1 MKVSSSYFFLFV
13 LFIQLFSSDINA
25 KELPMYGIPGIVNFN
40 RQNYKAGTQNWK
52 MTQADNGL
60 IYASNNDGVLEYDG
74 TFWRLLPNNE
84 MELARSVFA
93 YDKRIYCGGLNEFG
107 YFESNETNDLKYT
120 SLMNFDLFGEL
131 GDIWNTF
138 LFNGKI
144 VFQADKGIIQY
155 DYRNEN
161 IQMISARSR
170 ITTAFVV
177 NGLFLLHDE
186 TAGLMELRGDE
197 IYEVTGGDLFAG
209 QGIGTI
215 LPLSTKELLIG
226 TISNGLY
233 VWDHKEFRD
242 WNTPASKYL
251 IDANVF
257 CGIAY
262 RKDEFAFGTI
272 QSGVV
277 ITDGEGNIK
286 SMVNKDRGLN
296 NNTVLCLAPDK
307 EGNLWAGLDNGI
319 AYLTYNSPINF
330 VQDYYDIGTGYAV
343 SFHND
348 DIYFGTNQGLF
359 HIDYEKFCDPLKLK
373 TDFIRIQEMSG
384 QVWSLFTDKENNLL
398 CGHNNGIFEI
408 SPTLRQI
415 SPSSVRGAWVFRYPP
430 NRDNIL
436 IVGTYNGLVLLK
448 ASKGKWQYVKKIEGF
463 NKSSRFIEWD
473 NQGRLWVSH
482 GYLGLFRITF
492 SDNYEDILQVEDI
505 SAGAKLPAD
514 LVLNLTSSNEG
525 LLFSSKNGIYG
536 YDDNSK
542 SFFKY
547 NINKYFIGD
556 EYPSLVQEDNDQNL
570 WFYTKENVGVLRK
583 LEDGSVQKVETP
595 FASLKGKLVNGFEYL
610 YVINE
615 RNILI
620 GIEDGFAHYSVNEF
634 KNYQNDFNVHIRGF
648 RNLIDS
654 TSTPFYQSTE
664 NASTVPQWPF
674 DQNSYEVRYSATHF
688 ESPQILYST
697 YLEGF
702 DARWGSFTKDN
713 QRQFTNLPEGN
724 YTLWVKAKN
733 AHEVESK
740 AISFKFVI
748 LPPWYR
754 SLYAKIAYV
763 ILLFVLVIAGWY
775 VQRWLIRRSRLL
787 ALKKQEQKFRIT
799 EELLKNES
807 LEKEKEMIKL
817 RNEKLQNEMVFKEKE
832 LVNSTMNV
840 IQKNDFLLK
849 VKDELNA
856 VVNTSDQRPLKQKIN
871 QIIQR
876 IDRDIDNDSQWE
888 LFEIH
893 LEMVHE
899 DFLNRLRNSSYDLSA
914 RELKLCAYLRMDM
927 TSKEISSLM
936 NISVRAVENNR
947 YKLRKKFGLDGKDN
961 LIEFINNI

>member
-1 MKVSSSYFFLFV
+1 MKIKSSYFFLILF
-13 LFIQLFSSDINA
+13 FIQVFSSDIHS

-52 MTQADNGL
+52 ITQADNGL
-60 IYASNNDGVLEYDG
+60 IYSANNDGVIEYDG
-74 TFWRLLPNNE
+74 TSWRLLSNHK
-84 MELARSVFA
+84 MGLARSVFA
-93 YDKRIYCGGLNEFG
+93 FEKRVYCGGYNEFG
-107 YFESNETNDLKYT
+107 YFESNGINDLEYT
-120 SLMNFDLFGEL
+120 SLMNSNSIEEL
-131 GDIWNTF
+131 GDVWNIF
-138 LFNGKI
+138 LYNDKI
-144 VFQADKGIIQY
+144 IFQADKGIIQY

-161 IQMISARSR
+161 ILLIPARSR
-170 ITTAFVV
+170 ITTAFHV

-186 TAGLMELRGDE
+186 AVGLMELRGNE
-197 IYEVTGGDLFAG
+197 IYEIIGGDIFAG

-215 LPLSTKELLIG
+215 LPLSSKKLLIG
-226 TISNGLY
+226 TISKGIY
-233 VWDHKEFRD
+233 VWDHNGFKVWD
-242 WNTPASKYL
+242 SPASEYL
-251 IDANVF
+251 NDANIF
-257 CGIAY
+257 CGIEY
-262 RKDEFAFGTI
+262 RNDELAFGTI

-277 ITDGEGNIK
+277 ITDSEGNIK

-296 NNTVLCLAPDK
+296 NNTVLCLFPDK

-330 VQDYYDIGTGYAV
+330 IQDYYDIGTGYAV
-343 SFHND
+343 NFHNK
-348 DIYFGTNQGLF
+348 DIYFGTNQGLY
-359 HIDYEKFCDPLKLK
+359 HIDYEEFCDPLKLK
-373 TDFIRIQEMSG
+373 ADFARIQELSG
-384 QVWSLFTDKENNLL
+384 QVWSLFTDKKNVLL
-398 CGHNNGIFEI
+398 CGHNNGIYEV
-408 SPTLRQI
+408 SPNLRQI

-430 NRDNIL
+430 KRDNLL

-448 ASKGKWQYVKKIEGF
+448 ASNGRWEYVKKIEGF
-463 NKSSRFIEWD
+463 NMSSRFMEWD
-473 NQGRLWVSH
+473 KEGRLWVSH
-482 GYLGLFRITF
+482 GSLGLFRLTF
-492 SDNYEDILQVEDI
+492 SDNFEKLLHVEDI
-505 SAGAKLPAD
+505 SAAAKLPAG
-514 LVLNLTSSNEG
+514 LTFNLTSSNEG

-556 EYPSLVQEDNDQNL
+556 EYPSLVQEDDNQNL
-570 WFYTKENVGVLRK
+570 WFYTKENMGVLRK
-583 LEDGSVQKVETP
+583 LEDGSIQKVETP

-620 GIEDGFAHYSVNEF
+620 GIEDGFAHYSVNEL
-634 KNYQNDFNVHIRGF
+634 KSYQNTFNIHIRGF
-648 RNLIDS
+648 NNLRDS
-654 TSTPFYQSTE
+654 VSDPFYQSAE
-664 NASTVPQWPF
+664 RAPAVPQWDF

-688 ESPQILYST
+688 ESPQIYYST

-702 DARWGSFTKDN
+702 DNHWSDYSKNN
-713 QRQFTNLPEGN
+713 QRQFTNLPEGSYN
-724 YTLWVKAKN
+724 LWIKAKN
-733 AHEVESK
+733 IHEVESNS
-740 AISFKFVI
+740 ISFKFI
-748 LPPWYR
+748 ISPPWYR
-754 SLYAKIAYV
+754 SFYAKVLYI
-763 ILLFVLVIAGWY
+763 ILLTFLLVAGWY
-775 VQRWLIRRSRLL
+775 VQQWLIKRSRLL

-817 RNEKLQNEMVFKEKE
+817 RNEKLRNEMVFKEKE

-840 IQKNDFLLK
+840 IQKNEFLLK
-849 VKDELNA
+849 VKDELNSVA
-856 VVNTSDQRPLKQKIN
+856 NSSDQPPLKQKIN
-871 QIIQR
+871 QIIRR

-899 DFLNRLRNSSYDLSA
+899 DFLNRLRNRFSDLSA

-961 LIEFINNI
+961 LIEFINSI